1 MNYKN
6 NKIYLISSQEA
17 PGHHCFISSTT
28 QKYLCQRFEF
38 HRSNYKKFKNKCN
51 EMKDLP
57 LTERCNFV
65 NSQYRKSKFLYKLFD
80 EYNMD
85 NIYIKL
91 LEEYPCDSKDAQ
103 KSRELYYINTM
114 PNINKKGFKGHWD
127 VSEDEDEEENE

>member
-1 MNYKN
+1 
-6 NKIYLISSQEA
+6 
-17 PGHHCFISSTT
+17 
-28 QKYLCQRFEF
+28 
-38 HRSNYKKFKNKCN
+38 
-51 EMKDLP
+51 MKDLP